1 MVDVCLSSFGHMNTT
16 RTNMENA
23 FFLLLL
29 DGWRIRFCSGRRR
42 IEYLRNVYLLL
53 FYFLQCAAT
62 MLQCCPLLYIF
73 AGASLCLAEW
83 QQNRLKIIYLYAAW
97 MWNIFILTLRICVDM
112 QFIDCAVQIEEREK
126 DSHFVWQCFWNRA
139 SIALAYYFFF
149 INFLSLFCTY
159 GWLKILRNLVIFS
172 QLFCMVYVSICNIH
186 RRHRATYN
194 SINCG
199 FDMTKWERWIDLT
212 FAKSPRRR
220 YTGLDKYISSRTN
233 NKHTDTDLLNFNSI
247 DHSFRRC
254 SHFGWADCIDFASKS
269 ERVLCQSSIFPMTA
283 GLTFT
288 AIFHHGV
295 CWMRTTTT
303 EETEK
308 QEIPGKWI

>member
-126 DSHFVWQCFWNRA
+126 DSQFVWQCFWNRA

-220 YTGLDKYISSRTN
+220 YTGLDKYIQSDKQQTHRHRPIEFQFNWPFFQTLFSFWVSGLHWFRIKIGACTLSVFHFPN
-233 NKHTDTDLLNFNSI
+233 DRGTDFYCN
-247 DHSFRRC
+247 
-254 SHFGWADCIDFASKS
+254 
-269 ERVLCQSSIFPMTA
+269 
-283 GLTFT
+283 
-288 AIFHHGV
+288 FHHGV

-308 QEIPGKWI
+308 QEIAGKWI